1 MKTTCLH
8 VSLLFEKTL
17 CRLFESTCSEYSVNW
32 CISMSKLEHSSDGI
46 LMFAQSVEC
55 WPLDGHLQR
64 FYFLLILYF
73 QFDLL
78 LVIARHRLAGPRA
91 ALQYSCHLAARDV
104 QQTKECKI
112 FATNWIF
119 SSLILATPHQQVK
132 LSIRSDLTP
141 APDSILLSEANI
153 RQSWLRSR
161 QDCIQY
167 CIGFIEVSISISRY

>member
-8 VSLLFEKTL
+8 VYTY
-17 CRLFESTCSEYSVNW
+17 SEYSVDW
-32 CISMSKLEHSSDGI
+32 CISMSKLEHSSNGI
-46 LMFAQSVEC
+46 LMFAHSVEC

-78 LVIARHRLAGPRA
+78 LVIARHRLAGPHA
-91 ALQYSCHLAARDV
+91 ALQYSCHLARDV

-167 CIGFIEVSISISRY
+167 CIGFIEVSRSISRRPY